1 MGETCNCLPSC
12 ANIQYDAEILKTT
25 FDFKNNYEENMRINT
40 KNKIKYDLVLA
51 TMSNIKRFCCDDETG
66 EVITYFVNDETGEPT
81 PVSSLAMQ
89 SAPRATTS
97 KTISFPKGYMSET
110 KKFQNLKANII
121 DGSNVF
127 SPRLLLIPSA
137 ALCPAI
143 CMVLLAILELFLHV
157 SPLHIVTSVFCGV
170 CRECNTMT
178 KIEQLQDERRC
189 RYDYLKRI
197 AI

>member
-157 SPLHIVTSVFCGV
+157 RCHQKEQISERPNPVLPQSVTHCH
-170 CRECNTMT
+170 
-178 KIEQLQDERRC
+178 
-189 RYDYLKRI
+189 KRI
-197 AI
+197 LRSLQRV

>member
-1 MGETCNCLPSC
+1 
-12 ANIQYDAEILKTT
+12 
-25 FDFKNNYEENMRINT
+25 
-40 KNKIKYDLVLA
+40 
-51 TMSNIKRFCCDDETG
+51 MSNKKRFCCDDETG
-66 EVITYFVNDETGEPT
+66 EVITYFINDETGEPT
-81 PVSSLAMQ
+81 PVASQAMQ
-89 SAPRATTS
+89 SPPRASTS
-97 KTISFPKGYMSET
+97 KPISFPKGYMSET

-143 CMVLLAILELFLHV
+143 CMVFLAILELFLHV
-157 SPLHIVTSVFCGV
+157 RCHQKNKSLKDPTLYYRSPFHIITSIFCGV
-170 CRECNTMT
+170 CRESNTMT

-189 RYDYLKRI
+189 RYDYLK